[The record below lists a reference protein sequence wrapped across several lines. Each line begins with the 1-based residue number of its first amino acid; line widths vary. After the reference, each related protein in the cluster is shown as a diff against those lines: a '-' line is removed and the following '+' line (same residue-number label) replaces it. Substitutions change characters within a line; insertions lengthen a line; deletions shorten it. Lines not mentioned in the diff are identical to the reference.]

1 MTRDEQGGSSNAG
14 KVYVSNVG
22 CIYEQTYQELRARK
36 SGIRVQVVQVQE
48 EELEEAAVN
57 KIEGRDNTHEV
68 VMKTS
73 HGGRRAMK
81 MMSDED
87 DQR

>member
-1 MTRDEQGGSSNAG
+1 MTRDEQGGSSNPG

-22 CIYEQTYQELRARK
+22 CIYEQTYQELRSRK

-68 VMKTS
+68 VMETS
-73 HGGRRAMK
+73 DGGRRAMK
-81 MMSDED
+81 MMSDEND
-87 DQR
+87 E

>member
-1 MTRDEQGGSSNAG
+1 MVAGTKSKGSSNAG

-36 SGIRVQVVQVQE
+36 SGIVQE

-57 KIEGRDNTHEV
+57 KREGRDNENLKGTE
-68 VMKTS
+68 
-73 HGGRRAMK
+73 
-81 MMSDED
+81 DE
-87 DQR
+87 R

>member
-1 MTRDEQGGSSNAG
+1 MGSGAVRKTLKFGAGTKSKGSSNAG

-36 SGIRVQVVQVQE
+36 SGIRVQAVQVQE

-57 KIEGRDNTHEV
+57 KREGRDNGT
-68 VMKTS
+68 
-73 HGGRRAMK
+73 
-81 MMSDED
+81 
-87 DQR
+87 